1 MVVKMDAELLLFL
14 VSENKELFDKN
25 HNEYKNTKR
34 KEVLWQGI
42 ADKMGVDGEFY
53 FCSLLCC
60 VTVIALTSFICG
72 CVFVQWKR

>member
-25 HNEYKNTKR
+25 HSEYKNTKR

-42 ADKMGVDGEFY
+42 ADKMGVDGELY
-53 FCSLLCC
+53 LCSLQCC
-60 VTVIALTSFICG
+60 VTV
-72 CVFVQWKR
+72 R